1 MRDMLNIPNEIN
13 SPCCQLLRTYIVHID
28 RPLLV
33 RVIHIAKSLHGWRCR
48 VFAFPPKWHLYI
60 ARDDLNN
67 QQIAA
72 VQRRRGPVLVLNAI
86 LEEIISKQK

>member
-1 MRDMLNIPNEIN
+1 MSNVPDEVN
-13 SPCCQLLRTYIVHID
+13 SPCCLLLRTYIAHTD

-60 ARDDLNN
+60 AKEDLTSH
-67 QQIAA
+67 QVAA
-72 VQRRRGPVLVLNAI
+72 VRQRQGPVLTLNAI
-86 LEEIISKQK
+86 LKELISKQK